1 LYANL
6 PSEATGHVRKL
17 PERKTGHARKLLKR
31 KKRDRPADDI
41 ALTQAPPRL

>member
-6 PSEATGHVRKL
+6 PSEATEHVRK
-17 PERKTGHARKLLKR
+17 PLKP